1 MKNGKNPTR
10 TQREI
15 MQEYR
20 LNSNN
25 WLIVKDTTNEL
36 HIINRNNFD
45 SRVLNKIK
53 KQKSHL

>member
-10 TQREI
+10 MQREI

-36 HIINRNNFD
+36 HIINRTNSNC
-45 SRVLNKIK
+45 RVLNKV
-53 KQKSHL
+53 KQKSRLL